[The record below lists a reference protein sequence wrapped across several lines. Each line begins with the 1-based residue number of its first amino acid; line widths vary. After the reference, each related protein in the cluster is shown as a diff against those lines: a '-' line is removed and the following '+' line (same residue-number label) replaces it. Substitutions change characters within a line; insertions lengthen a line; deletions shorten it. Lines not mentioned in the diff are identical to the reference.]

1 MGKLLRNRWAVVLCA
16 AMLVAGMLVSW
27 QMPRAAAQAPATP
40 ADQALA
46 ALNAGQY
53 EQVEKLLQ
61 GATDARA
68 AALRARAEIARGRY
82 AEAEKLLVGPA
93 GRDVASDAA
102 LELGLL
108 QIYLGRRA
116 DGQRTLNRL
125 LDRSNPTGA
134 RDLVRVAQA
143 ARALGEF
150 NDANE
155 FFKQANRISAND
167 AAVNTPWSEML
178 LDKGEAEQAMTGLQ
192 IALKAQPDNVDA
204 LVGMARIAS
213 QSDRSAANQL
223 LTKAFSINPNSVPA
237 QLVLAEMELDSRKR
251 DKAHEAIAAALKV
264 NPNSL
269 EALALA
275 GAAAMLEDKRDEFE
289 RHAAAALKLNPT
301 YGEVYRVAGDHL
313 ARNYRFE
320 EAIPL
325 TRKALSIDNQN
336 ARAHADLGLHL
347 LRIGDE
353 RSARASLETS
363 FKLDDF
369 NNQAVTKNLLAN
381 LDVVDKFDTIT
392 DGDIVMKFSPE
403 ETPVMREH
411 ALPLAREALA
421 TLQKRYNFTVQGP
434 ILIEMFPVHDDF
446 AVRTLG
452 LPGMVGALGVCFGKV
467 VTLDSPRARPP
478 GEFNWGETLWHELAH
493 VITLQMSNNRLPR
506 WASEG
511 ISGFEE
517 RRGRPEWGRDG
528 ELQFAQAMNDGK
540 VLTVANLNEGFADGR
555 TIGLAYIQ
563 SAIFIEHLVERFG
576 EPALHAMVRAYS
588 TGREDEAVF
597 KEVFGV
603 TTDDLQTSFTAK
615 IEKQFAAMREALKR
629 PELKE
634 KPSLADLKLLA
645 TTNPGSFPVQMQLG
659 QALFEA
665 GENAAA
671 ITAFEKA
678 AELLPRANGENNPH
692 GYIAAIALKMGDNA
706 RAIRALEAKVA
717 IDNNDVDSSRRLAQL
732 LGPQG
737 DPARLEAAWGR
748 VARVDPFDGQAQSAY
763 GRLLLTKKD
772 IPGALTAL
780 RTAAIVNTQD
790 RAAVHTDLA
799 EAYLANKQPDEAKK
813 ETLAALEIAPSYER
827 AQDLLLQI
835 VGGAK

>member
-1 MGKLLRNRWAVVLCA
+1 VGKLLRIRWPVVVCA
-16 AMLVAGMLVSW
+16 ALLVAGTVVPW
-27 QMPRAAAQAPATP
+27 QSPHAAAQGAPTP
-40 ADQALA
+40 ADQAAA
-46 ALNAGQY
+46 ALNAGRY
-53 EQVEKLLQ
+53 EDVETLLQ
-61 GATDARA
+61 GATDSLA

-82 AEAEKLLVGPA
+82 AEAEKLLIGPA
-93 GRDVASDAA
+93 GREVAGDAA

-108 QIYLGRRA
+108 QMYLGRRA
-116 DGQRTLNRL
+116 DGERTLDRL
-125 LDRSNPTGA
+125 IDRTNGTTV
-134 RDLVRVAQA
+134 RDLVRVARA
-143 ARALGEF
+143 ARAVGEF
-150 NDANE
+150 N
-155 FFKQANRISAND
+155 SAND
-167 AAVNTPWSEML
+167 FFRAANKASPNNPAVNTPWGEMQ
-178 LDKGEAEQAMTGLQ
+178 LDKGDPDAPTSFRLALEAQAT
-192 IALKAQPDNVDA
+192 NVDA
-204 LVGMARIAS
+204 LVGLARVAS
-213 QSDRSAANQL
+213 QSDRSVADGLVA
-223 LTKAFSINPNSVPA
+223 KALSINPNSVPA
-237 QLVLAEMELDSRKR
+237 HLVVAEMELDSRKR

-275 GAAAMLEDKRDEFE
+275 GAAALLEDKRDEFE
-289 RHAAAALKLNPT
+289 RRAAEAQKLNPT

-325 TRKALSIDNQN
+325 TRRALSIDGQN

-347 LRIGDE
+347 LRVGDE
-353 RSARASLETS
+353 KGARASLETAY
-363 FKLDDF
+363 KLDPF
-369 NNQAVTKNLLAN
+369 YSQLVTKNLLEN
-381 LDVVDKFDTIT
+381 LDLVDKFDTIT
-392 DGDIVMKFSPE
+392 DGDIIMKFSPE

-528 ELQFAQAMNDGK
+528 ELQFAQAMNDDK
-540 VLTVANLNEGFADGR
+540 VLPIADLNEGFADGR

-563 SAIFIEHLVERFG
+563 SALFIEHLVERFG
-576 EPALHAMVRAYS
+576 EPAMHAMVRAYA
-588 TGREDEAVF
+588 TGREDAAVF
-597 KEVFGV
+597 KEVFA
-603 TTDDLQTSFTAK
+603 TDVDDIQRSFTAK
-615 IEKQFAAMREALKR
+615 IEKQFAATREALKG

-634 KPSLADLKLLA
+634 KPNLTELRVLAPR
-645 TTNPGSFPVQMQLG
+645 NPGSFAVQMQLG

-665 GENAAA
+665 GDNAAA
-671 ITAFEKA
+671 IAAFEKA
-678 AELLPRANGENNPH
+678 AELLPRANGANNPH
-692 GYIAAIALKMGDNA
+692 GYIAAVAQKMGDNP

-717 IDNNDVDSSRRLAQL
+717 IDSSDVDAARRLAQL
-732 LGPQG
+732 LTPLDDAQ
-737 DPARLEAAWGR
+737 RLEAAYAR
-748 VARVDPFDGQAQSAY
+748 VVAVDPFDGQSQSAY
-763 GRLLLTKKD
+763 GRLLMRKKD
-772 IPGALTAL
+772 VPGALKAF
-780 RTAAIVNTQD
+780 RTAIATNIPD
-790 RAAVHTDLA
+790 RAVAHTDLA
-799 EAYLANKQPDEAKK
+799 EALLASKQPDEAKK

-835 VGGAK
+835 VGEGK